1 MQDLCMSTVHGPQHS
16 KRHSETCR
24 GQCVLETKA
33 NEQVAGNTESL
44 LVISSTVHYGAICIP
59 VHVMKGSGYS
69 IPKQPHTLTLS
80 H

>member
-1 MQDLCMSTVHGPQHS
+1 MSAVHGPHHS

-24 GQCVLETKA
+24 GQGALETKDA
-33 NEQVAGNTESL
+33 EQVAGNTELL

-59 VHVMKGSGYS
+59 VHVTKGSGYS
-69 IPKQPHTLTLS
+69 IPKKPNTLTLS